1 MKTTRLLLST
11 TAVALLAAACG
22 GDDPTAPTPARNVNV
37 AGSWSYTLEN
47 LRNGPMECDFTGA
60 VLTLTQADSVIT
72 GTLDTSEAEMPCN
85 VSDLIHTPHFAGGPV
100 RGKVSGNRVVIE
112 QQEMADIEVYYR
124 GIDGFLQNG
133 AMVGTVTVRQ
143 WESATSSTRVFTGQF
158 RAVRK

>member
-1 MKTTRLLLST
+1 MKTARLALSA
-11 TAVALLAAACG
+11 AVLTLAACG
-22 GDDPTAPTPARNVNV
+22 GDDPTAPTPARNANV

-60 VLTLTQADSVIT
+60 VLTLAQADSVIT
-72 GTLDTSEAEMPCN
+72 GTLDTSEASMECS
-85 VSDLIHTPHFAGGPV
+85 VDDLIHTPDFAGGPV
-100 RGKVSGNRVVIE
+100 RGVVRGNQVVIE